1 MRLRTVNIRL
11 EPIAAAP
18 ERPPHLH
25 LAGHYT
31 VEVDA
36 ALSPSEIRAAAIE
49 ALVEA
54 IEIDDL
60 RQFRVEVT

>member
-11 EPIAAAP
+11 EPVASAP
-18 ERPPHLH
+18 GRTPHPQ

-36 ALSPSEIRAAAIE
+36 ALSPAEIRAAAIE

-60 RQFRVEVT
+60 SQFTVEVS